1 MGGAAAPTLPQFG
14 RADLPL
20 SPFSTVSLRSEAERN
35 QAAAKQKIF
44 FPDTPLLRLEIQFSP
59 RAPVSVSLNATSRFG
74 ARRLPATGAAG
85 RGKHCGVGLAAIIRR

>member
-1 MGGAAAPTLPQFG
+1 LGGAAAPALPQFG
-14 RADLPL
+14 RADLPV

-35 QAAAKQKIF
+35 QAAAKQKKSRC
-44 FPDTPLLRLEIQFSP
+44 PPLLYLEIQFSP
-59 RAPVSVSLNATSRFG
+59 RAPVSVSLNAASRFG